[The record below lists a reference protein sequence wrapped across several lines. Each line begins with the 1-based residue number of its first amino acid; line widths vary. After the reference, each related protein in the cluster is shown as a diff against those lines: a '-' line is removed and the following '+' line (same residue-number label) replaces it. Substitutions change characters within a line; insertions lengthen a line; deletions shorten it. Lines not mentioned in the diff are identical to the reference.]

1 MFNQWKE
8 KWCILKQYSSFLIDN
23 KKLFDIFREV
33 LEETGYDIS
42 DKIDPEVFIGK
53 LYLFVVRFGETL
65 FCNKY

>member
-8 KWCILKQYSSFLIDN
+8 KWCILKPCYSFLIDII
-23 KKLFDIFREV
+23 LFNIFREV

-53 LYLFVVRFGETL
+53 LYLFVVRFGVTL
-65 FCNKY
+65 ICNK